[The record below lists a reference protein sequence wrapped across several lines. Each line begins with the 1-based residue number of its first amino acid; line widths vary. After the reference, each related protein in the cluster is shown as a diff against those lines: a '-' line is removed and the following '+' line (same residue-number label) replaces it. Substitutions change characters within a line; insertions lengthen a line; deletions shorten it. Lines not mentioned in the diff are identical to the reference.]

1 MTAYEVRI
9 SDWSSDVCFSDLQLG
24 VTVQTSWGMTE
35 LSPLGTAASPADT
48 ERDAS
53 LSGRPAVGVDLLL
66 TDSDGRALPEQR
78 GFEGRLKVRGA
89 AVVERYFGDSEN
101 ATNDGWF
108 DTGDLA
114 RIDARGN
121 VTITG
126 RAKDLIRSEEH
137 TSE

>member
-1 MTAYEVRI
+1 MPPALMER
-9 SDWSSDVCFSDLQLG
+9 LEQQLG

-78 GFEGRLKVRGA
+78 GFEGRLNVLGA
-89 AVVERYFGDSEN
+89 AVVERYFGDSEH
-101 ATNDGWF
+101 ATKDGMF
-108 DTGDLA
+108 DRGDHA
-114 RIDARGN
+114 RLDARGN
-121 VTITG
+121 GPNTG
-126 RAKDLIRSEEH
+126 VDKDLINFGGEW
-137 TSE
+137 

>member
-1 MTAYEVRI
+1 MRI
-9 SDWSSDVCFSDLQLG
+9 SDWSSDVCSSDL
-24 VTVQTSWGMTE
+24 
-35 LSPLGTAASPADT
+35 
-48 ERDAS
+48 
-53 LSGRPAVGVDLLL
+53 
-66 TDSDGRALPEQR
+66 RALPEQR

-126 RAKDLIRSEEH
+126 RAKDLIKSGGEWINPAEIEEIGRA
-137 TSE
+137 SCRERVCQYV

>member
-1 MTAYEVRI
+1 MPPALMER
-9 SDWSSDVCFSDLQLG
+9 LEQQLG

-121 VTITG
+121 VT
-126 RAKDLIRSEEH
+126 RSEEH
-137 TSE
+137 TSELKSLMRNSY